1 MAMMGEYLGAVIK
14 EEAIYEKEARASRDW
29 IYRHTLLF
37 VRAAVCI
44 KGETRCQGF
53 SASNGKSETHK
64 FHPRF
69 YAVFFSFTIWIS
81 RNNTQEITV
90 FNVKFGSNSTRRVNI
105 WKNKVNLLNVNFDT
119 SAGHADATAK
129 ARNGF
134 FFFFR
139 ESVFQRRSYYI
150 RNHTNRVVD
159 RKVNPSWF
167 NLKLNSQ
174 LLLWSCRLS
183 ASAAVMI
190 FSNPNN
196 LLIRLHH
203 LLMASLCPLAC
214 IHLLFYLFALLV
226 DSWAL

>member
-53 SASNGKSETHK
+53 SASNGKTETHK

-69 YAVFFSFTIWIS
+69 YAVFFPFTIWIF

-105 WKNKVNLLNVNFDT
+105 WKNQMNLLNVNFDT

-134 FFFFR
+134 FFFFGSQYFSAGHIIYGTTR
-139 ESVFQRRSYYI
+139 TVSWTERSI
-150 RNHTNRVVD
+150 QVD
-159 RKVNPSWF
+159 
-167 NLKLNSQ
+167 LTLNWIASCCCGRAVSLLL
-174 LLLWSCRLS
+174 LLLW
-183 ASAAVMI
+183 
-190 FSNPNN
+190 FSQ
-196 LLIRLHH
+196 IQTT
-203 LLMASLCPLAC
+203 C
-214 IHLLFYLFALLV
+214 
-226 DSWAL
+226 W